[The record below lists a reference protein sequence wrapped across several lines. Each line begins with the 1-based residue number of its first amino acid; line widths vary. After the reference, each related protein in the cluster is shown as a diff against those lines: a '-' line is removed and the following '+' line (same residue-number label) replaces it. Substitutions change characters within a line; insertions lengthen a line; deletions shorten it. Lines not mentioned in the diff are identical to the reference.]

1 MKNKSLCKVLVIFFA
16 IQLVGCSNETSSK
29 LKETNLLA
37 QKSSIME
44 QESND
49 NIKKIA
55 YNWLD
60 DTSKDSIID
69 MENAQIEEITYKEDY
84 FVVRKE
90 DSINI
95 NGKII
100 YKVTFNTST
109 DVLGPIA
116 IYLDKSNLEVL
127 GTDIRK

>member
-16 IQLVGCSNETSSK
+16 IQLVGCTNETSSK

-37 QKSSIME
+37 QKSSITE

-95 NGKII
+95 NGKTI
-100 YKVTFNTST
+100 
-109 DVLGPIA
+109 
-116 IYLDKSNLEVL
+116 
-127 GTDIRK
+127 